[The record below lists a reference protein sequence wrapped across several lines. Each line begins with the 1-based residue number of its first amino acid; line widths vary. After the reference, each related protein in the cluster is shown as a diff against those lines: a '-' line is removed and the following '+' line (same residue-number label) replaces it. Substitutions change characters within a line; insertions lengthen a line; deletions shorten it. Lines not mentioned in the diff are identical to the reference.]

1 LYSLKAIITVD
12 YGKELRASLEIGD
25 TLYPYDNLVR
35 VGCSSYGGVLLLY
48 TSLTYEDVVNLLRK
62 SKLVYVKSIT
72 KVDICCPDDKELL
85 MRCISEYLSSINA
98 KVGKIK
104 IYERGNLKKYLRDIY
119 NFIKSFYERNS
130 RLKLYIAPVDY
141 KVCIGLTVNEV

>member
-1 LYSLKAIITVD
+1 MYSLKAIITVD

>member
-1 LYSLKAIITVD
+1 MYSLKAIITVD

-25 TLYPYDNLVR
+25 TLYPYDNLVK

-104 IYERGNLKKYLRDIY
+104 IYERGNLKKYLRDI
-119 NFIKSFYERNS
+119 NNLIKSFYERNS
-130 RLKLYIAPVDY
+130 RLRLYIAPVDY
-141 KVCIGLTVNEV
+141 KVCIGLTIDEV